1 MANYVSKLL
10 EVAAGEVGYLEKKTN
25 KNLDSKT
32 ANAGYN
38 NYTKYARDLDKL
50 GYFYNGKKNGYA
62 WCDVFVDWCFVTA
75 FGVEQAMK
83 LLQQP
88 KRSYGAGVGYSKNY
102 YKKKGQFHK
111 KNPQPGDQIFFY
123 KANLVTL
130 AHTGLVEKVDETYV
144 YTIEG
149 NTRESSGVVANGGGV
164 VRKKY
169 KLNYKRICGYGR
181 PNYDSEPVESK
192 PIAPVAPVAPVVPSA
207 PVEPEKPEKPVV
219 TAPSLKKGDTV
230 KVKKG
235 AKTYAGKGLASFVY
249 NRKHK
254 VKEVSGDR
262 VVITYKKITVAAMH
276 AEDLIKL

>member
-10 EVAAGEVGYLEKKTN
+10 EVAAGEIGYLEKKTN

-32 ANAGYN
+32 TNAGYN

-50 GYFYNGKKNGYA
+50 GYFYNGRKNGYA

-88 KRSYGAGVGYSKNY
+88 KRSYGAGVGYSRNY

-149 NTRESSGVVANGGGV
+149 NTRESNGVVANGGGV

-181 PNYDSEPVESK
+181 PNYDVEPVVEPQK
-192 PIAPVAPVAPVVPSA
+192 
-207 PVEPEKPEKPVV
+207 PVEPPKQEVPKQEAPMQEAPAV
-219 TAPSLKKGDTV
+219 TLKKGDTV
-230 KVKKG
+230 KLKAG

-249 NRKHK
+249 KRKHK
-254 VKEVSGDR
+254 VKEIAGDR
-262 VVITYKKITVAAMH
+262 VVITYAGVTVAAVR
-276 AEDLIKL
+276 AKDLTKV

>member
-1 MANYVSKLL
+1 MGNYVSKLL
-10 EVAAGEVGYLEKKTN
+10 AVAAGEVGYLEKKTN

-50 GYFYNGKKNGYA
+50 GYFYNGRKNGYA

-75 FGVEQAMK
+75 FGPDEAMK

-88 KRSYGAGVGYSKNY
+88 KRSYGAGVGYSRNY
-102 YKKKGQFHK
+102 YKKKKQFYK

-130 AHTGLVEKVDETYV
+130 AHTGLVEKVDDTYV

-149 NTRESSGVVANGGGV
+149 NTRQSSGVVANGGGV

-169 KLNYKRICGYGR
+169 KLTYSRICGYGR
-181 PNYDSEPVESK
+181 PNYDPEPIVEPQKPIETPEQEPQKKEEPV
-192 PIAPVAPVAPVVPSA
+192 VN
-207 PVEPEKPEKPVV
+207 
-219 TAPSLKKGDTV
+219 LKKGDTV
-230 KVKKG
+230 KLKAG

-249 NRKHK
+249 KRKHK
-254 VKEVSGDR
+254 VKEITGNR
-262 VVITYKKITVAAMH
+262 VVITYAGVVVAAVK
-276 AEDLIKL
+276 AEDLTKI